1 MLFQLIE
8 KKIRS
13 NMKFF
18 IYLQK
23 EKCKKK
29 KKQRNKNISFSSA
42 ITYLPQAYVFK
53 LATSAHVRENA
64 FAHTR
69 SYMYSLMNVRALL
82 VAYMGEFRECRI
94 DDKFVSWIKCDWLA
108 DSDVKRP
115 VGSRQVARLRRVRRR
130 CVKIRFLFSPSLF
143 FSNNSIIGTSRLLPQ
158 RRRIYQR
165 LWVIYGWSIRR
176 VMFYLFFFFFY
187 AT

>member
-1 MLFQLIE
+1 MQKKNRE
-8 KKIRS
+8 KQKY
-13 NMKFF
+13 KFLLGNY
-18 IYLQK
+18 IPTASLRVQTSH
-23 EKCKKK
+23 KC
-29 KKQRNKNISFSSA
+29 
-42 ITYLPQAYVFK
+42 TW
-53 LATSAHVRENA
+53 RENA